1 MWPKSSHRHKRRWQ
15 QRFFFEK
22 ATAPLYNGGSSMIQ
36 RDYLIVGG
44 GVAGA
49 SVCDSLR
56 QYDAKGSVTL
66 VSNEPYLPYQ
76 RPPLSKSF
84 LKDSDFSFDKLIE
97 KPDDWYRKK
106 GIEVR
111 LGTYVREFNIERR
124 LAVLE
129 NGQTIEFRK
138 ACLATGSRARRPQVA
153 GANLGNVVYLRSFRD
168 ALAIREI
175 LLSEKHVVIV
185 GSGYLGA
192 EVSSFLANSGAKL
205 SLLSRDKV
213 IWQDLLD
220 PETAQWLTDSY
231 TETGIQLLLNENLN
245 GFEGKTVI
253 KNIQTKSG
261 MRFPA
266 GLAVVAIGTEPN
278 LQLVANTPL
287 SSPSGCPVN
296 EYLETDEKGIYAVGD
311 IALYPDRIYGGA
323 KRITN
328 VDMARLQGLTAGAN
342 LSGRKRQKFE
352 VVATCSSE
360 VLGMHFDFVGDFNTP
375 HLLADIEGS
384 REKRSFIA
392 RYRRGETLIAA
403 VLCNRLPADVAQVQ
417 EEVKTSVLSR
427 SKR

>member
-1 MWPKSSHRHKRRWQ
+1 
-15 QRFFFEK
+15 
-22 ATAPLYNGGSSMIQ
+22 MIQ

-44 GVAGA
+44 GVGGA

-56 QYDAKGSVTL
+56 QYDPKGSVTL
-66 VSNEPYLPYQ
+66 VSNEPHLPYQ
-76 RPPLSKSF
+76 RPPLSKAF
-84 LKDSDFSFDKLIE
+84 LKEAGVSLDAMVE
-97 KPDDWYRKK
+97 KPEDWYKK
-106 GIEVR
+106 RGIEVR
-111 LGTYVREFNIERR
+111 LGTYVREFNIERH

-175 LLSEKHVVIV
+175 LLSEKHVVVV
-185 GSGYLGA
+185 GSGYIGA
-192 EVSSFLANSGAKL
+192 EVSSSLANSGAKL

-213 IWQDLLD
+213 IWQELLD
-220 PETAQWLTDSY
+220 PDTAQWLTDSY
-231 TETGIQLLLNENLN
+231 VEAGIQLLLNENLN

-323 KRITN
+323 KRIAN
-328 VDMARLQGLTAGAN
+328 VEIARLQGLTAGAN

-352 VVATCSSE
+352 CVPAWSSQ
-360 VLGMHFDFVGDFNTP
+360 VLGMHFDFVGDFTTP
-375 HLLADIEGS
+375 HLLADIQGS
-384 REKRSFIA
+384 REKRNFVA

-403 VLCNRLPADVAQVQ
+403 VLCNREPTELAAIQ
-417 EEVKTSVLSR
+417 EEVKASVLSR

>member
-1 MWPKSSHRHKRRWQ
+1 
-15 QRFFFEK
+15 
-22 ATAPLYNGGSSMIQ
+22 MIQ

-44 GVAGA
+44 GVGGA

-56 QYDAKGSVTL
+56 QYDPKGSVTL
-66 VSNEPYLPYQ
+66 VSNEPHLPYQ
-76 RPPLSKSF
+76 RPPLSKGF
-84 LKDSDFSFDKLIE
+84 LKEAGVTLDTMIE
-97 KPDDWYRKK
+97 KPEDWYKK
-106 GIEVR
+106 RGIEVR
-111 LGTYVREFNIERR
+111 LGTYVREFNIERH

-175 LLSEKHVVIV
+175 LLSEKHVVVV
-185 GSGYLGA
+185 GSGYIGA
-192 EVSSFLANSGAKL
+192 EVSSSLANSGAKL

-213 IWQDLLD
+213 IWQELLD
-220 PETAQWLTDSY
+220 PDTAQWLTDSY
-231 TETGIQLLLNENLN
+231 VEAGIQLLLNENLN

-323 KRITN
+323 KRIAN
-328 VDMARLQGLTAGAN
+328 VEMARLQGLTAGAN

-352 VVATCSSE
+352 CVPAWSSQ
-360 VLGMHFDFVGDFNTP
+360 VLGMHFDFVGDFSMP
-375 HLLADIEGS
+375 HLMADIQGS
-384 REKRSFIA
+384 REKRNFVA

-403 VLCNRLPADVAQVQ
+403 VLCNREPTELATVQ

>member
-1 MWPKSSHRHKRRWQ
+1 
-15 QRFFFEK
+15 
-22 ATAPLYNGGSSMIQ
+22 MIQ

-49 SVCDSLR
+49 SVCDALR
-56 QYDAKGSVTL
+56 QYDTKGSVTL

-84 LKDSDFSFDKLIE
+84 LKDATFSFDRLVE
-97 KPDDWYRKK
+97 KPDDWYKK
-106 GIEVR
+106 KTIEVR
-111 LGTYVREFNIERR
+111 LGTFVREFNIERR

-175 LLSEKHVVIV
+175 LLSEKHIVVV
-185 GSGYLGA
+185 GSGFVGA
-192 EVSSFLANSGAKL
+192 EVSSYLMNSGAKL

-213 IWQDLLD
+213 VWQELLD
-220 PETAQWLTDSY
+220 PETAQWLTDSFV
-231 TETGIQLLLNENLN
+231 ESGIQLLLGENLN

-311 IALYPDRIYGGA
+311 IALYPDRIYGGT

-328 VDMARLQGLTAGAN
+328 VEMARLQGLTAGAN
-342 LSGRKRQKFE
+342 LTGRKRQKFE
-352 VVATCSSE
+352 SVPTCSSS
-360 VLGMHFDFVGDFNTP
+360 VLGMHFDFVGDFSTP
-375 HLLADIEGS
+375 HLLAEVDGQ
-384 REKRSFIA
+384 RKKRNFIA

-403 VLCNRLPADVAQVQ
+403 VLCNRTPAEVVAVQ
-417 EEVKTSVLSR
+417 DEVKASVLAR
-427 SKR
+427 TKR

>member
-1 MWPKSSHRHKRRWQ
+1 
-15 QRFFFEK
+15 
-22 ATAPLYNGGSSMIQ
+22 MIQ

-44 GVAGA
+44 GAGGA

-56 QYDAKGSVTL
+56 QYDTKGSVTL
-66 VSNEPYLPYQ
+66 VSNEPYFPYQ

-84 LKDSDFSFDKLIE
+84 LMDSDLSFDKLAE
-97 KPDDWYRKK
+97 QPEDWYDKK

-111 LGTYVREFNIERR
+111 LGTLVREFNIERH

-175 LLSEKHVVIV
+175 LLSEKHVVVV
-185 GSGYLGA
+185 GSGFLGA
-192 EVSSFLANSGAKL
+192 EISSFLTGSGAKL
-205 SLLSRDKV
+205 SLLSRDRV
-213 IWQDLLD
+213 IWQELLD
-220 PETAQWLTDSY
+220 PESAQWLTDSY
-231 TETGIQLLLNENLN
+231 LEAGIELLLNENLN

-287 SSPSGCPVN
+287 SSPNGCPVN

-328 VDMARLQGLTAGAN
+328 IEMARLQGLIAGAN
-342 LSGRKRQKFE
+342 LTGRKRQKFE
-352 VVATCSSE
+352 AVPTCSSQ
-360 VLGMHFDFVGDFNTP
+360 VLGMHFNFVGDFSTP
-375 HLLADIEGS
+375 HLLADIEGT
-384 REKRSFIA
+384 REKRNFVA

-403 VLCNRLPADVAQVQ
+403 VLCNRDPTEVAVIQ

>member
-1 MWPKSSHRHKRRWQ
+1 
-15 QRFFFEK
+15 
-22 ATAPLYNGGSSMIQ
+22 MIQ

-56 QYDAKGSVTL
+56 QYDTKGSVTL
-66 VSNEPYLPYQ
+66 VSTEPYLPYQ
-76 RPPLSKSF
+76 RPPLSKAF
-84 LKDSDFSFDKLIE
+84 LRNSEISFDQLIE
-97 KPDDWYRKK
+97 KPEDWYKKK
-106 GIEVR
+106 GVEVR
-111 LGTYVREFNIERR
+111 LGTYVREFNIERH

-153 GANLGNVVYLRSFRD
+153 GANLGNVVYLRSYRD

-175 LLSEKHVVIV
+175 LLSEKHVVVV

-192 EVSSFLANSGAKL
+192 EVSSFLTGSGAKL

-213 IWQDLLD
+213 IWQELLD

-231 TETGIQLLLNENLN
+231 SETGIQLLLNENLN

-287 SSPSGCPVN
+287 SSPGGCPVN

-328 VDMARLQGLTAGAN
+328 VEMARLQGLIAGAN

-352 VVATCSSE
+352 SVPSCSSQ
-360 VLGMHFDFVGDFNTP
+360 VLGMHFDFVGDFGTP
-375 HLLADIEGS
+375 HLLAEIEGS

-392 RYRRGETLIAA
+392 RYRRGETLTAA
-403 VLCNRLPADVAQVQ
+403 VLCNRSPEDLTLIQ
-417 EEVKTSVLSR
+417 EEVRASMSSR
-427 SKR
+427 PKR

>member
-1 MWPKSSHRHKRRWQ
+1 
-15 QRFFFEK
+15 
-22 ATAPLYNGGSSMIQ
+22 MIQ

-44 GVAGA
+44 GVGGA

-56 QYDAKGSVTL
+56 QYDPKGSVTL

-76 RPPLSKSF
+76 RPPLSKAF
-84 LKDSDFSFDKLIE
+84 LKEAGVSFDALLE
-97 KPDDWYRKK
+97 KPEDWYKK
-106 GIEVR
+106 RGIEVR
-111 LGTYVREFNIERR
+111 LGTYVREFNIERH

-175 LLSEKHVVIV
+175 LLSEKHVVVV
-185 GSGYLGA
+185 GSGYIGA
-192 EVSSFLANSGAKL
+192 EVSSSLANSGAKL

-213 IWQDLLD
+213 IWQELLD
-220 PETAQWLTDSY
+220 PDTAQWLTDSY
-231 TETGIQLLLNENLN
+231 VEAGIQLLLNENLN

-323 KRITN
+323 KRIAN
-328 VDMARLQGLTAGAN
+328 VEMARLQGLTAGAN

-352 VVATCSSE
+352 CVPAWSSQ
-360 VLGMHFDFVGDFNTP
+360 VLGMHFDFVGDFSTP
-375 HLLADIEGS
+375 HLLADIQGS
-384 REKRSFIA
+384 REKRNFVA

-403 VLCNRLPADVAQVQ
+403 ILCNREPTELATIQ

-427 SKR
+427 TKR

>member
-1 MWPKSSHRHKRRWQ
+1 
-15 QRFFFEK
+15 
-22 ATAPLYNGGSSMIQ
+22 MIQ

-44 GVAGA
+44 GVGGA
-49 SVCDSLR
+49 SVCDALR
-56 QYDAKGSVTL
+56 QYDTKGSVTL

-84 LKDSDFSFDKLIE
+84 LRDSSVTFDKIVE
-97 KPDDWYRKK
+97 KPDEWYKKK

-111 LGTYVREFNIERR
+111 LGTFVREFNIERR

-153 GANLGNVVYLRSFRD
+153 GANLGNVVYLRNYRD

-175 LLSEKHVVIV
+175 LLSEKHIVVV
-185 GSGYLGA
+185 GSGFVGA
-192 EVSSFLANSGAKL
+192 EVSSFLMNSGVKL

-213 IWQDLLD
+213 IWQELLD
-220 PETAQWLTDSY
+220 PETAQWLTDSFQ
-231 TETGIQLLLNENLN
+231 EVGIQLLLNENLN

-296 EYLETDEKGIYAVGD
+296 EFLETDEKGIYAVGD

-328 VDMARLQGLTAGAN
+328 VEMARLHGLTAGAN
-342 LSGRKRQKFE
+342 LTGRKRQKFE
-352 VVATCSSE
+352 GVPTCSST
-360 VLGMHFDFVGDFNTP
+360 VLGMHFDFVGDFSTP
-375 HLLADIEGS
+375 HLLAEIDGH
-384 REKRSFIA
+384 RKKRNFIA

-403 VLCNRLPADVAQVQ
+403 VLCNRTPVEVLAVQ
-417 EEVKTSVLSR
+417 EEVKASVLAR
-427 SKR
+427 VKR

>member
-1 MWPKSSHRHKRRWQ
+1 
-15 QRFFFEK
+15 
-22 ATAPLYNGGSSMIQ
+22 MIQ

-44 GVAGA
+44 GVGGA

-56 QYDAKGSVTL
+56 QYDPKGSVTL
-66 VSNEPYLPYQ
+66 VSNEPHLPYQ
-76 RPPLSKSF
+76 RPPLSKGF
-84 LKDSDFSFDKLIE
+84 LKEAGVTLDTMVE
-97 KPDDWYRKK
+97 KPEDWYKK
-106 GIEVR
+106 RGIEVR
-111 LGTYVREFNIERR
+111 LGTYVREFNIERH

-168 ALAIREI
+168 ALAIQEI
-175 LLSEKHVVIV
+175 LLSEKHVVVV

-192 EVSSFLANSGAKL
+192 EVSSSLANSGAKL

-213 IWQDLLD
+213 IWQELLD
-220 PETAQWLTDSY
+220 PDTAQWLTDSY
-231 TETGIQLLLNENLN
+231 VEAGIQLLLNENLN

-323 KRITN
+323 KRIAN
-328 VDMARLQGLTAGAN
+328 VEMARLQGLTAGAN

-352 VVATCSSE
+352 CVPAWSSQ
-360 VLGMHFDFVGDFNTP
+360 VLGMHFDFVGDFSMP
-375 HLLADIEGS
+375 HLMADIQGS
-384 REKRSFIA
+384 REKRNFVA

-403 VLCNRLPADVAQVQ
+403 VLCNRETTELATVQ

>member
-1 MWPKSSHRHKRRWQ
+1 
-15 QRFFFEK
+15 
-22 ATAPLYNGGSSMIQ
+22 MIQ

-44 GVAGA
+44 GVGGA

-56 QYDAKGSVTL
+56 QYDTKGSVTL

-84 LKDSDFSFDKLIE
+84 LKDPVISFDKLAE
-97 KPDDWYRKK
+97 KSEDWYKKK
-106 GIEVR
+106 GVEVR

-153 GANLGNVVYLRSFRD
+153 GANLGNIVYLRSFRD

-175 LLSEKHVVIV
+175 LLSEKHVVVV
-185 GSGYLGA
+185 GSGFIGA
-192 EVSSFLANSGAKL
+192 EVSSFLTNSGAKL

-213 IWQDLLD
+213 IWQELLD
-220 PETAQWLTDSY
+220 PESAQWLTDSY
-231 TETGIQLLLNENLN
+231 LEAGIQLLLSENLN

-323 KRITN
+323 KRTTN
-328 VDMARLQGLTAGAN
+328 IEMARLQGLTAGAN

-352 VVATCSSE
+352 GVSWCSSQ
-360 VLGMHFDFVGDFNTP
+360 VLGMHFDFVGDFSTP
-375 HLLADIEGS
+375 HLLAEIEGS
-384 REKRSFIA
+384 RQKRNFIA

-403 VLCNRLPADVAQVQ
+403 VLCNRHPEDLAVIQ
-417 EEVKTSVLSR
+417 EEVRTSVLSR
-427 SKR
+427 TKR

>member
-1 MWPKSSHRHKRRWQ
+1 
-15 QRFFFEK
+15 
-22 ATAPLYNGGSSMIQ
+22 MIQ
-36 RDYLIVGG
+36 RDYLIIGG

-49 SVCDSLR
+49 SVCDALR

-66 VSNEPYLPYQ
+66 VCNEPYLPYQ

-84 LKDSDFSFDKLIE
+84 LKDASFTFDRLVE

-106 GIEVR
+106 SIEVR
-111 LGTYVREFNIERR
+111 LGTFVREFNIERH

-129 NGQTIEFRK
+129 SGQTIEFRK

-175 LLSEKHVVIV
+175 LLSEKHIVVV
-185 GSGYLGA
+185 GSGFVGA
-192 EVSSFLANSGAKL
+192 EVSSYLINSGAKL
-205 SLLSRDKV
+205 SLLSRDKAV
-213 IWQDLLD
+213 WQELLD
-220 PETAQWLTDSY
+220 PETAQWLTDSFL
-231 TETGIQLLLNENLN
+231 ESGIQLLLSESLN

-296 EYLETDEKGIYAVGD
+296 EFLETDEKGIYAVGD
-311 IALYPDRIYGGA
+311 IALYPDRIYGGT

-328 VDMARLQGLTAGAN
+328 VEMARLQGLTAGAN

-352 VVATCSSE
+352 GVPTCSSF
-360 VLGMHFDFVGDFNTP
+360 VLGMRFDFVGDFGTP
-375 HLLADIEGS
+375 HLLAEVEGQ
-384 REKRSFIA
+384 RKKRNFIA

-403 VLCNRLPADVAQVQ
+403 VLCNRTPEEVTALQ
-417 EEVKTSVLSR
+417 EEVKASVLAR
-427 SKR
+427 TTR

>member
-1 MWPKSSHRHKRRWQ
+1 
-15 QRFFFEK
+15 
-22 ATAPLYNGGSSMIQ
+22 MIQ

-44 GVAGA
+44 GVGGA

-56 QYDAKGSVTL
+56 QYDPKGSVTL
-66 VSNEPYLPYQ
+66 VSNEPHLPYQ
-76 RPPLSKSF
+76 RPPLSKGF
-84 LKDSDFSFDKLIE
+84 LKEAGVTLDTMVE
-97 KPDDWYRKK
+97 KPEDWYKK
-106 GIEVR
+106 RGIEVR
-111 LGTYVREFNIERR
+111 LGTYVREFNIERH

-168 ALAIREI
+168 ALAIQEI
-175 LLSEKHVVIV
+175 LLSEKHVVVV

-192 EVSSFLANSGAKL
+192 EVSSSLANSGAKL

-213 IWQDLLD
+213 IWQELLD
-220 PETAQWLTDSY
+220 PDTAQWLTDSY
-231 TETGIQLLLNENLN
+231 VEAGIQLLLNENLN

-323 KRITN
+323 KRIAN
-328 VDMARLQGLTAGAN
+328 VEMARLQGLTAGAN

-352 VVATCSSE
+352 CVPAWSSQ
-360 VLGMHFDFVGDFNTP
+360 VLGMHFDFVGDFSMP
-375 HLLADIEGS
+375 HLMADIQGS
-384 REKRSFIA
+384 REKRNFVA

-403 VLCNRLPADVAQVQ
+403 VLCNREPTELATVQ

>member
-1 MWPKSSHRHKRRWQ
+1 
-15 QRFFFEK
+15 
-22 ATAPLYNGGSSMIQ
+22 MIQ

-44 GVAGA
+44 GVGGA

-56 QYDAKGSVTL
+56 QYDTKGSVTL

-76 RPPLSKSF
+76 RPPLSKVF
-84 LKDSDFSFDKLIE
+84 LKDSSYPFEKLVE
-97 KPDDWYRKK
+97 KPEDWYKKK

-111 LGTYVREFNIERR
+111 LGTFVREFNIERH

-175 LLSEKHVVIV
+175 LLSEKHVVVV

-192 EVSSFLANSGAKL
+192 EVSSFLSGSGAKL

-213 IWQDLLD
+213 IWQEMLD
-220 PETAQWLTDSY
+220 PESAQWLTDSY
-231 TETGIQLLLNENLN
+231 LEAGIQLLLSENLN

-323 KRITN
+323 KRIAN

-352 VVATCSSE
+352 VVPSWSSQ
-360 VLGMHFDFVGDFNTP
+360 VLGMRFDFIGDFSTP
-375 HLLADIEGS
+375 HLLAEIEGS
-384 REKRSFIA
+384 REKRNFVA

-403 VLCNRLPADVAQVQ
+403 VLCNRPLEDLAVIQ
-417 EEVKTSVLSR
+417 EEVRTSVLSR
-427 SKR
+427 AKR

>member
-1 MWPKSSHRHKRRWQ
+1 
-15 QRFFFEK
+15 
-22 ATAPLYNGGSSMIQ
+22 MIQ

-44 GVAGA
+44 GVGGA

-56 QYDAKGSVTL
+56 QYDTKGTVTL
-66 VSNEPYLPYQ
+66 VSSEPYLPYQ
-76 RPPLSKSF
+76 RPPLSKAF
-84 LKDSDFSFDKLIE
+84 LKDSGVPLESLVE
-97 KPDDWYRKK
+97 KPEDWYKKK
-106 GIEVR
+106 GIELR

-153 GANLGNVVYLRSFRD
+153 GANLGNVVYLRNFRD
-168 ALAIREI
+168 ALAIQEI
-175 LLSEKHVVIV
+175 LLSEKHVVVV
-185 GSGYLGA
+185 GSGFLGA
-192 EVSSFLANSGAKL
+192 EVSSSLNSSGAKL
-205 SLLSRDKV
+205 SLLSRDRV
-213 IWQDLLD
+213 IWQELLD

-231 TETGIQLLLNENLN
+231 LEAGIQLLLNENLN

-266 GLAVVAIGTEPN
+266 GLAVIAIGTEPN

-323 KRITN
+323 KRTTN
-328 VDMARLQGLTAGAN
+328 IEMARLQGLIAGAN
-342 LSGRKRQKFE
+342 LTGRKRQKFE
-352 VVATCSSE
+352 GVPSCSSQ
-360 VLGMHFDFVGDFNTP
+360 VLGMHFDFVGDFSTP
-375 HLLADIEGS
+375 HLLGDIEGS
-384 REKRSFIA
+384 REKRGFIA

-403 VLCNRLPADVAQVQ
+403 VLCNRNPEELPAIQ
-417 EEVKTSVLSR
+417 EEVKTSVLFR
-427 SKR
+427 TKR

>member
-1 MWPKSSHRHKRRWQ
+1 
-15 QRFFFEK
+15 
-22 ATAPLYNGGSSMIQ
+22 MIQ

-49 SVCDSLR
+49 SVCDALR

-66 VSNEPYLPYQ
+66 VGSEPYLPYQ

-84 LKDSDFSFDKLIE
+84 LKDSSISVDKLVE
-97 KPDDWYRKK
+97 KPDEWYRKK
-106 GIEVR
+106 SIELR

-129 NGQTIEFRK
+129 SGQTIEFRK

-153 GANLGNVVYLRSFRD
+153 GANLGNIVYLRSFRD

-175 LLSEKHVVIV
+175 LLNEKHIVVV
-185 GSGYLGA
+185 GSGFVGA
-192 EVSSFLANSGAKL
+192 EVSSCLMNSGAKM
-205 SLLSRDKV
+205 SLLSRDKA

-220 PETAQWLTDSY
+220 PGTAQWLTECY
-231 TETGIQLLLNENLN
+231 VEAGIQLLLNENLN

-266 GLAVVAIGTEPN
+266 GLAIVSIGTEPN

-287 SSPSGCPVN
+287 SSPGGCPVN
-296 EYLETDEKGIYAVGD
+296 EFLETDEKGIYAVGD

-328 VDMARLQGLTAGAN
+328 FEMARQQGLTAGAN
-342 LSGRKRQKFE
+342 LTGRKRQKFE
-352 VVATCSSE
+352 VIPTCSSV
-360 VLGMHFDFVGDFNTP
+360 VLGMRFDFVGDFSTP
-375 HLLADIEGS
+375 HLLAEIDGS
-384 REKRSFIA
+384 RKKRNFIA
-392 RYRRGETLIAA
+392 RYRQGETLVAA
-403 VLCNRLPADVAQVQ
+403 VLCNRNPTEVAALQ
-417 EEVKTSVLSR
+417 EEVKTSVLAR
-427 SKR
+427 TKR

>member
-1 MWPKSSHRHKRRWQ
+1 
-15 QRFFFEK
+15 
-22 ATAPLYNGGSSMIQ
+22 MIQ

-44 GVAGA
+44 GVGAA

-56 QYDAKGSVTL
+56 QFDPKGSVAL
-66 VSNEPYLPYQ
+66 ISNEPYLPYQ
-76 RPPLSKSF
+76 RPPLSKSL
-84 LKDSDFSFDKLIE
+84 LKDHVASFDKLIE
-97 KPDDWYRKK
+97 KNDDWYKK
-106 GIEVR
+106 RCVEVR

-129 NGQTIEFRK
+129 NGETVEFRK

-153 GANLGNVVYLRSFRD
+153 GANLGNVVYLRAYRD

-185 GSGYLGA
+185 GSGFLGA
-192 EVSSFLANSGAKL
+192 EVASSLLNSGAKL

-220 PETAQWLTDSY
+220 PETGQWLTDIY
-231 TETGIQLLLNENLN
+231 QDAGIQLLLNENLN

-261 MRFPA
+261 LRFPA

-296 EYLETDEKGIYAVGD
+296 EYLETDEKGIFAVGD
-311 IALYPDRIYGGA
+311 IALFPDRVYGGA

-328 VDMARLQGLTAGAN
+328 VEMARLQGLTAGAN
-342 LSGRKRQKFE
+342 MTGRKRQKFE
-352 VVATCSSE
+352 VVPSCSSQ
-360 VLGMHFDFVGDFNTP
+360 VLGMRFDFVGDFSTP

-384 REKRSFIA
+384 REKRNFIA

-403 VLCNRLPADVAQVQ
+403 VLCNRNSEDLVNLL

-427 SKR
+427 PKR